1 MTCSSQKQ
9 QKHQENR
16 YICDMEIKKHWKYH
30 VILGIALLLLEWLED
45 YTINGM
51 KGLMTNFSGEYQGLL
66 LTFYA
71 CSIAIYFLN
80 FFVIA
85 PKLLSKKRLIPFILA
100 VFGMIL
106 LFAGLRYLT
115 QEVILFEITGQH
127 NYHNKSRE
135 LIYYVFDN
143 SYYAIKP
150 ILYSTIVFLV
160 LQYNEN
166 KDKLF
171 QLKLEH
177 NKGEISFLKSQIS
190 PHFLFNTLNTF
201 YSELIDKQP
210 NTAKDIHRLSEL
222 LRYVTY
228 ESSQDFMPLA
238 KELKFIEDYMYF
250 YKIRFEDQLFVD
262 FSVEGEVGDKQV
274 PSLVLIHFV
283 ENLFKHGIVNDENHP
298 AEIKVTIED
307 HFLQLTTKNKV
318 LLSDKYMDAGVG
330 AENVQKR
337 LKAIFT
343 DEFEVNYNNENGVFQ
358 AYLKLPL

>member
-1 MTCSSQKQ
+1 
-9 QKHQENR
+9 
-16 YICDMEIKKHWKYH
+16 MEIKKHWKYH
-30 VILGIALLLLEWLED
+30 VILGVALILLEWLED

-66 LTFYA
+66 ITFYL
-71 CSIAIYFLN
+71 CSVAIYFLN

-85 PKLLSKKRLIPFILA
+85 PKLLSKKRLIPFIIA

-115 QEVILFEITGQH
+115 QEVILFEITGEH
-127 NYHNKSRE
+127 NYYNNSRR

-160 LQYNEN
+160 LRYNEN
-166 KDKLF
+166 KDKIF
-171 QLKLEH
+171 QLQLER
-177 NKGEISFLKSQIS
+177 NKSEISFLKSQIS

-228 ESSQDFMPLA
+228 ESTQDFMSLRQ
-238 KELKFIEDYMYF
+238 ELKFIEDYMYF

-262 FSVEGEVGDKQV
+262 FKVDGEIGVKQV

-283 ENLFKHGIVNDENHP
+283 ENVFKHGIVNDEANP
-298 AEIKVTIED
+298 AAISISIKATYLE
-307 HFLQLTTKNKV
+307 LKTKNKIV
-318 LLSDKYMDAGVG
+318 SSDKYMDAGVG
-330 AENVQKR
+330 ADNVQKR
-337 LKAIFT
+337 LKAIFK
-343 DEFEVNYNNENGVFQ
+343 DQFEVNYTNENGQFE

>member
-1 MTCSSQKQ
+1 
-9 QKHQENR
+9 
-16 YICDMEIKKHWKYH
+16 MEIKKHWKYH
-30 VILGIALLLLEWLED
+30 VILGVALILLEWLED

-51 KGLMTNFSGEYQGLL
+51 KGLMTNFSSEYQGLL
-66 LTFYA
+66 ITFYI
-71 CSIAIYFLN
+71 CSVAIYFLN

-85 PKLLSKKRLIPFILA
+85 PKLLSKKRLIPFIIA

-115 QEVILFEITGQH
+115 QEVILFEITGEH
-127 NYHNKSRE
+127 NYHHSSRK

-160 LQYNEN
+160 LRHNEN

-177 NKGEISFLKSQIS
+177 SKGELSFLKSQIS

-228 ESSQDFMPLA
+228 ESDKDFMPLRQ
-238 KELKFIEDYMYF
+238 ELKFIEDYMYF
-250 YKIRFEDQLFVD
+250 YKIRYEDQLFVN
-262 FSVEGEVGDKQV
+262 FTVNGEVGDKLV
-274 PSLVLIHFV
+274 SSLILIHFV
-283 ENLFKHGIVNDENHP
+283 ENLFKHGIVNDATNP
-298 AEIKVTIED
+298 AEISIIIEANSLS
-307 HFLQLTTKNKV
+307 LQTKNKV
-318 LLSDKYMDAGVG
+318 ILSDKYMDSGVG
-330 AENVQKR
+330 AENVKRR
-337 LKAIFT
+337 LKAMF
-343 DEFEVNYNNENGVFQ
+343 DDNYEVTYTNENGQFES
-358 AYLKLPL
+358 YLKLPL

>member
-1 MTCSSQKQ
+1 
-9 QKHQENR
+9 
-16 YICDMEIKKHWKYH
+16 MEIKKHWKYH

-51 KGLMTNFSGEYQGLL
+51 KGLMTNFSSEYQGLL
-66 LTFYA
+66 ITFYL
-71 CSIAIYFLN
+71 CSVAIYFLN

-85 PKLLSKKRLIPFILA
+85 PKLLSKKRLIPFIIA

-115 QEVILFEITGQH
+115 QEVILFEITGEH
-127 NYHNKSRE
+127 NYYNKSRQ

-166 KDKLF
+166 KDKIF

-228 ESSQDFMPLA
+228 ESTQDYMPL
-238 KELKFIEDYMYF
+238 KQELKFIEDYMYF
-250 YKIRFEDQLFVD
+250 YKIRFEDQLFVNVTID
-262 FSVEGEVGDKQV
+262 GEIGGKQV

-283 ENLFKHGIVNDENHP
+283 ENLFKHGIVNDEENP
-298 AEIKVTIED
+298 AKISISIEED
-307 HFLQLTTKNKV
+307 FLTLTTKNKV
-318 LLSDKYMDAGVG
+318 LFSDKYMDKGIG
-330 AENVQKR
+330 AENVRKR
-337 LKAIFT
+337 LKAMVN
-343 DEFEVNYNNENGVFQ
+343 DQFEIKYTNENGQFE
-358 AYLKLPL
+358 AFLKLPL

>member
-1 MTCSSQKQ
+1 
-9 QKHQENR
+9 
-16 YICDMEIKKHWKYH
+16 MEIKKHWKYH

-51 KGLMTNFSGEYQGLL
+51 KGLMTNFTSDYQGLI
-66 LTFYA
+66 LTFYV

-80 FFVIA
+80 FFVVA
-85 PKLLSKKRLIPFILA
+85 PKLLSKKRLIPFIIA

-106 LFAGLRYLT
+106 LFAGLRYLS
-115 QEVILFEITGQH
+115 QEIILFEFTGRH
-127 NYHNKSRE
+127 NYHNNSRK
-135 LIYYVFDN
+135 LIFYVFDN

-177 NKGEISFLKSQIS
+177 SKGEVDFLKSQIS

-210 NTAKDIHRLSEL
+210 DTAKDIYRLSEL

-228 ESSQDFMPLA
+228 ESDKDFMPLQQ
-238 KELKFIEDYMYF
+238 ELKFIEDYIYF
-250 YKIRFEDQLFVD
+250 YKIRFEDQLFVS
-262 FSVEGEVGDKQV
+262 FEVNGNVGEKRV

-283 ENLFKHGIVNDENHP
+283 ENLFKHGIVNDAANP
-298 AEIKVTIED
+298 ATIHISIED
-307 HFLQLTTKNKV
+307 TFLELKTKNKV
-318 LLSDKYMDAGVG
+318 LLSDKYMDSGVG
-330 AENVQKR
+330 AANVERR
-337 LKAIFT
+337 LKAIF
-343 DEFEVNYNNENGVFQ
+343 DERYEIQYTKENGQFES
-358 AYLKLPL
+358 YLKLPL

>member
-1 MTCSSQKQ
+1 
-9 QKHQENR
+9 
-16 YICDMEIKKHWKYH
+16 MEIKKHWKYH
-30 VILGIALLLLEWLED
+30 VILGVALVLLEWLED

-51 KGLMTNFSGEYQGLL
+51 KGLMTNFSSEYQGLFI
-66 LTFYA
+66 TFYI
-71 CSIAIYFLN
+71 SSVAIYFLN

-85 PKLLSKKRLIPFILA
+85 PKLLSKKRLISFIVA

-106 LFAGLRYLT
+106 LFSGLRYLL

-127 NYHNKSRE
+127 NYYNKSRE
-135 LIYYVFDN
+135 LIFYVFDN

-177 NKGEISFLKSQIS
+177 SKGELSFLKSQIS

-228 ESSQDFMPLA
+228 ESDKDYMPLQQ
-238 KELKFIEDYMYF
+238 ELKFIEDYMYF
-250 YKIRFEDQLFVD
+250 YKIRYEDQLFVN
-262 FSVEGEVGDKQV
+262 FTIYGEIGEKQV
-274 PSLVLIHFV
+274 PSLILIHFV
-283 ENLFKHGIVNDENHP
+283 ENLFKHGIVNDAANP
-298 AEIKVTIED
+298 AEINITIEED
-307 HFLQLTTKNKV
+307 SLSMNTKNKV
-318 LLSDKYMDAGVG
+318 LFSDKYMDSGVG
-330 AENVQKR
+330 AENVKRR
-337 LKAIFT
+337 LKAMF
-343 DEFEVNYNNENGVFQ
+343 DDAYEVTYTNENGQFES
-358 AYLKLPL
+358 YLKLPL

>member
-1 MTCSSQKQ
+1 
-9 QKHQENR
+9 
-16 YICDMEIKKHWKYH
+16 MEIKKHWKYH

-45 YTINGM
+45 YSINGM

-66 LTFYA
+66 LTFYL
-71 CSIAIYFLN
+71 CSIAMYFLN
-80 FFVIA
+80 FFVVA
-85 PKLLSKKRLIPFILA
+85 PKLLSKKRLIPFIVA

-115 QEVILFEITGQH
+115 QEVILFQFTGQH
-127 NYHNKSRE
+127 NYHNKSRQ

-171 QLKLEH
+171 QLKLAH
-177 NKGEISFLKSQIS
+177 SKGEVDFLKSQIS

-228 ESSQDFMPLA
+228 ESDKDFMSLEQ
-238 KELKFIEDYMYF
+238 ELKFIEDYIYF
-250 YKIRFEDQLFVD
+250 YKIRFEDQLFVS
-262 FSVEGEVGDKQV
+262 FEVNGSVGEKRV

-283 ENLFKHGIVNDENHP
+283 ENLFKHGIVNDESNP
-298 AEIKVTIED
+298 AEISISIHD
-307 HFLQLTTKNKV
+307 DFLEIHTKNKV
-318 LLSDKYMDAGVG
+318 LFSEKYMDSGIG
-330 AENVQKR
+330 ATNVEKR
-337 LKAIFT
+337 LKAIFDHQFKVEYT
-343 DEFEVNYNNENGVFQ
+343 NENGQFQ
-358 AYLKLPL
+358 SYLKLPV